1 MIIYSSITGPRLQY
15 AADFIGQLLSTQP
28 FIITN
33 DVETYKKISG
43 IRLNYSNER
52 ILTEEYWIQ
61 PAGLLAQKGIR
72 DQEISVFQHFGIP
85 AFFRTGGDHPFDI
98 FSSVFYLLSRYE
110 EYLAHKKDS
119 FGRYAHENSLAFRQG
134 FLSEPLVNQWII
146 QFRGAL
152 NERFPGNSELKDPGS
167 SSFQFI
173 PTYDIDEAWSFKF
186 KSPLVSAG
194 GMFRDLLRGKWSRVK
209 ERSGVRRGKRK
220 DPFDSYEWMDQ
231 LHRKYKLEPRYFF
244 LVAQKRSR
252 YDRNIPP
259 TEPAF
264 GELVR
269 RHASQYSI
277 GIHPSWQSGDT
288 GLLKKEISL
297 LEKISGVTVI
307 SSRQHFIRFTLPETC
322 RELLNAGIRED
333 FSMGYGSV
341 NGFRASVATAFYWYD
356 LEKDEQTDLLLYP
369 FCFMDANSFF
379 EARQSPEQALK
390 EMNLYYEKVRAVNG
404 TFISI
409 WHNTFLGTD
418 PLFSG
423 WREAY
428 EKFLAG
434 CS

>member
-15 AADFIGQLLSTQP
+15 AADFIGQLLSDQP
-28 FIITN
+28 LIITN
-33 DVETYKKISG
+33 DVESYKKASG
-43 IRLNYSNER
+43 IRINYSKER
-52 ILTEEYWIQ
+52 ISTEEYWIQ
-61 PAGLLAQKGIR
+61 PSGLLDQKGIL
-72 DQEISVFQHFGIP
+72 DQEIRVFQHRGIP
-85 AFFRTGGDHPFDI
+85 AFFQTGGDHPFDI
-98 FSSVFYLLSRYE
+98 FSTVFYLLSRYE
-110 EYLAHKKDS
+110 EYLPHGKDA
-119 FGRYAHENSLAFRQG
+119 FGRYAHTNSLAFRQG

-146 QFRGAL
+146 QLREAL
-152 NERFPGNSELKDPGS
+152 KEKFPASGELNHPGS
-167 SSFQFI
+167 SSFRFI

-186 KSPLVSAG
+186 KSTLVNAG
-194 GMFRDLLRGKWSRVK
+194 GMIRDLLKGKWDRVK
-209 ERSGVRRGKRK
+209 ERSGVRRGKQK

-231 LHRKYKLEPRYFF
+231 QHKKYELAPRYFF

-269 RHASQYSI
+269 KHASQYSI
-277 GIHPSWQSGDT
+277 GVHPSWQSGDAV
-288 GLLKKEISL
+288 LLKKEIGL
-297 LEKISGVTVI
+297 LEKISGVNII
-307 SSRQHFIRFTLPETC
+307 SSRQHFIRFALPKTY
-322 RELLNAGIRED
+322 RDLLDAGIRED
-333 FSMGYGSV
+333 FSMGYGSI
-341 NGFRASVATAFYWYD
+341 NGFRASVATPFYWYD

-379 EARQSPEQALK
+379 EARQSPEQALE
-390 EMNLYYEKVRAVNG
+390 EMNFYYGKVSAVNG

-434 CS
+434 RS